1 LVGRA
6 EEKLNAFMELEL
18 VTQMH
23 AADFVKLGDAE
34 KEDFYRCSK
43 CGQIVGEIK
52 FE

>member
-6 EEKLNAFMELEL
+6 DEKLNAFMKLER

-23 AADFVKLGDAE
+23 AADFDKLGYAE

-43 CGQIVGEIK
+43 CGQILGEIK